1 MYVKP
6 LLVTEFKLLTEPLMM
21 SSLDLPRSVQRLEDT
36 AISAVRSLLG
46 WSLSLSVDGAN
57 VTLTSMQPRVVPA
70 DVRASLRIPFSAFL
84 TVGLDGGLVFYGG
97 APHAFFRLADS
108 FIPAFGPSPCRIDED
123 LNPSLT
129 LGLSGVRKMKTINRA
144 AGVLISHGG
153 NPDRP

>member
-6 LLVTEFKLLTEPLMM
+6 LLVTEFKQLTEPLMM

-46 WSLSLSVDGAN
+46 WSLSVSVDGAN
-57 VTLTSMQPRVVPA
+57 VTLTSMQPGVVPA
-70 DVRASLRIPFSAFL
+70 DVRASLRIPFSAFF

-97 APHAFFRLADS
+97 APHAFFRLAAS
-108 FIPAFGPSPCRIDED
+108 FIPASGPSPCRIDED

-129 LGLSGVRKMKTINRA
+129 LGLSGIREMKTINKA
-144 AGVLISHGG
+144 IGVLISNGET
-153 NPDRP
+153 PDRP